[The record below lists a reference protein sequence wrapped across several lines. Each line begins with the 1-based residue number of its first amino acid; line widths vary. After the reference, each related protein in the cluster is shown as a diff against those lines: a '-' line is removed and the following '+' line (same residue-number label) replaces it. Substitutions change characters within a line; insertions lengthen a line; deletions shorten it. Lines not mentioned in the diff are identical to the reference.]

1 MTIDTATRPTD
12 AIRGRSLAVLLVMC
26 GAIFLE
32 GIDVG
37 MFNVALPSIRAEL
50 PMGTGELQWI
60 ISAYI
65 LGYGG
70 FMLVGGRAADLFGR
84 RRVFL
89 IALTAFLVFSGLGAL
104 ATDGWLL
111 ILARGVTGVAA
122 AFMAPAGLS
131 IITTSFEGKVRD
143 RAVLIY
149 SGVGA
154 GGFTIGLVAGGLLTL
169 LGWRWVFI
177 APLLVAAV
185 LLALSIRYI
194 PRSAD
199 ERVARGTLDLFGGLT
214 VTAAL
219 VLLVA
224 GIEGAAH
231 QPLGVTVATIGAGLV
246 LLGVFVVIERRS
258 RHPLVR
264 LGIFRNSGLVRANLS
279 AAMLA
284 GGFLGF
290 QFLVVLFLQEELG
303 WSVLETSLAMLVMG
317 LDVIVA
323 PLVTPKLVARFGHR
337 RVALGGLVFAL
348 IAYALFLPV
357 APDWTYAMMLPSFL
371 AIGLAFS
378 FAYGPLTIGATEGI
392 DEAEQGLAGG
402 LLYSSFEFGGAIGLA
417 AVSAVLVALAESG
430 ASGVEVFRGA
440 VIVPLVVAAIAVLVA
455 AIGARPG
462 VRRRTGAA
470 SA

>member
-131 IITTSFEGKVRD
+131 IITTSFEGRARD

-177 APLLVAAV
+177 APLLVAAL

-199 ERVARGTLDLFGGLT
+199 DRVARGTLDLFGGLT

-231 QPLGVTVATIGAGLV
+231 QPLGITVATIGAGLV

-264 LGIFRNSGLVRANLS
+264 LGIFRNPGLVRANLS

-337 RVALGGLVFAL
+337 RVAFGGLVFAL

-417 AVSAVLVALAESG
+417 AVSAVLVALAEGG

-440 VIVPLVVAAIAVLVA
+440 VIVPLVVAAIAVVVA
-455 AIGARPG
+455 AIGVRPG
-462 VRRRTGAA
+462 VRRRTGAP

>member
-89 IALTAFLVFSGLGAL
+89 IALTAFLLFSGLGAL

-131 IITTSFEGKVRD
+131 IITTSFEGRARD

-199 ERVARGTLDLFGGLT
+199 ERVGRGTLDLFGGLT

-264 LGIFRNSGLVRANLS
+264 LGIFRNPGLVRANLS

-337 RVALGGLVFAL
+337 RVAFGGLVFAL

-417 AVSAVLVALAESG
+417 AVSAVLVALAEG
-430 ASGVEVFRGA
+430 GMSGVEVYRGA

-455 AIGARPG
+455 AIG
-462 VRRRTGAA
+462 VRRDYPRAA
-470 SA
+470 RA